1 MLIWT
6 WNKAVTAYLPHDEIN
21 IILEV
26 KIELLLKML
35 NPLEQKD
42 ILDIF
47 DQVFHYQPKDVA
59 ENWDEKQEF
68 KTIVHID
75 VSNI

>member
-1 MLIWT
+1 
-6 WNKAVTAYLPHDEIN
+6 
-21 IILEV
+21 
-26 KIELLLKML
+26 ML

>member
-1 MLIWT
+1 
-6 WNKAVTAYLPHDEIN
+6 
-21 IILEV
+21 
-26 KIELLLKML
+26 ML

-47 DQVFHYQPKDVA
+47 DQVFHYQPKYVVA